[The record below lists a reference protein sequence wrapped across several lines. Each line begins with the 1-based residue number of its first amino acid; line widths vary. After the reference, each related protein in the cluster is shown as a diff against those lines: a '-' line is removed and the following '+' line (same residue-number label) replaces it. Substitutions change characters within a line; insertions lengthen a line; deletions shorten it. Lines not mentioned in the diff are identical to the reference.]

1 MEQSKPETCIN
12 FDVELRTKNLKFEVK
27 NYVSISKYEYRFSKT
42 YIPNW
47 AEEYF

>member
-12 FDVELRTKNLKFEVK
+12 FDVELRTKNLNFEVE
-27 NYVSISKYEYRFSKT
+27 NYVLISKYEYRFSKR
-42 YIPNW
+42 YIPHW